1 MLLKYLFVS
10 ICALLLIK
18 ITRIL
23 AVKLDLVDKPNIRK
37 KHFFEVP
44 LVGGLVFAFANLII
58 YSINDFSFSINKI
71 LVVSTIVAIIGF
83 FDDKF
88 ELSVT
93 KKIILLIIPIF
104 ITATDDLILTGLGNY
119 KYFNDINFGSYA
131 IICTVGA
138 ALLLVNATNYFD
150 GSDGNLLTMFI
161 NSLMILIYLNFDNY
175 EFRTFLSFLL
185 LISLILIPFNLSI
198 QKKIKIFSG
207 NAGSLLVGFILSFC
221 LIYSAEKYK
230 IHPIILSF
238 SVSVIIFDFLSVTIS
253 RLIKGKNI
261 FFPDNTHIHHLLIKF
276 FNSNI
281 ISLIILNL
289 INLTLFAISL
299 VFYYYINSLGCLLL
313 FIFSFI
319 LFFFFRF
326 YLTKYV

>member
-1 MLLKYLFVS
+1 MLLKYLFIS
-10 ICALLLIK
+10 ICTLLLIK
-18 ITRIL
+18 ITRIF
-23 AVKLDLVDKPNIRK
+23 AVKLYLVDKPNIRK
-37 KHFFEVP
+37 KHLFEVP

>member
-58 YSINDFSFSINKI
+58 YSINDFSFSINN
-71 LVVSTIVAIIGF
+71 
-83 FDDKF
+83 KF

>member
-10 ICALLLIK
+10 ICTLLLIK
-18 ITRIL
+18 ITRIF
-23 AVKLDLVDKPNIRK
+23 AEKLYLVDKPNIRK
-37 KHFFEVP
+37 KHLFEVP
-44 LVGGLVFAFANLII
+44 LVGGLIFAFANLII

-104 ITATDDLILTGLGNY
+104 IIATDDLILTGLGNY

-138 ALLLVNATNYFD
+138 ALLLINATNYFD

-161 NSLMILIYLNFDNY
+161 NSLMILIYLNFENL
-175 EFRTFLSFLL
+175 EFRNFLSFLL
-185 LISLILIPFNLSI
+185 SISVILLPFNLTF
-198 QKKIKIFSG
+198 QKKYKIFLG
-207 NAGSLLVGFILSFC
+207 NSGSLLLGFILSFC

-230 IHPIILSF
+230 IHPIILAF
-238 SVSVIIFDFLSVTIS
+238 SVSVIIFDFLSVTIY
-253 RLIKGKNI
+253 RLTQGKNI
-261 FFPDNTHIHHLLIKF
+261 FFPDNNHIHHLLIKF
-276 FNSNI
+276 FDSNI
-281 ISLIILNL
+281 ISLIILNS
-289 INLTLFAISL
+289 IN
-299 VFYYYINSLGCLLL
+299 LLL
-313 FIFSFI
+313 FVISLIIYNYVGSIGSLF
-319 LFFFFRF
+319 LFFFTFIFFFSFRF
-326 YLTKYV
+326 YLTR

>member
-1 MLLKYLFVS
+1 MLLKYLFIS
-10 ICALLLIK
+10 ICTLLLIK
-18 ITRIL
+18 ITRIF
-23 AVKLDLVDKPNIRK
+23 AVKLYLVDKPNIRK
-37 KHFFEVP
+37 KHLFEVP

-93 KKIILLIIPIF
+93 RKIILLIIPIF

-119 KYFNDINFGSYA
+119 KHFNDINFGSYA

-138 ALLLVNATNYFD
+138 ALLLINATNYFD

-161 NSLMILIYLNFDNY
+161 NNLMILIYLNFDNF
-175 EFRTFLSFLL
+175 EFRNFLSFLL
-185 LISLILIPFNLSI
+185 LISAILIPFNLTF
-198 QKKIKIFSG
+198 QKKYKIFLG
-207 NAGSLLVGFILSFC
+207 NSGSLLLGFILSFC

-230 IHPIILSF
+230 IHPIMLAF
-238 SVSVIIFDFLSVTIS
+238 SVSVIIFDFLSVTIY
-253 RLIKGKNI
+253 RLTQGKNI
-261 FFPDNTHIHHLLIKF
+261 FLPDNNHIHHLLIKF

-281 ISLIILNL
+281 ISLIILNT
-289 INLTLFAISL
+289 INISLFAISL
-299 VFYYYINSLGCLLL
+299 IIYNYVGSIGSLFL

-319 LFFFFRF
+319 FFFSFRF
-326 YLTKYV
+326 YLTR

>member
-18 ITRIL
+18 IIHIF
-23 AVKLDLVDKPNIRK
+23 AVKIDLVDKPNIRK
-37 KHFFEVP
+37 KHFFKVP

-104 ITATDDLILTGLGNY
+104 ITATDDLILTGFGNY

-161 NSLMILIYLNFDNY
+161 NSLI
-175 EFRTFLSFLL
+175 
-185 LISLILIPFNLSI
+185 ILIPFNLSI
-198 QKKIKIFSG
+198 QKKIKIFPG
-207 NAGSLLVGFILSFC
+207 NAGSLLVGFLLSFC

-238 SVSVIIFDFLSVTIS
+238 SVSVIIFDFLSVTIV

-261 FFPDNTHIHHLLIKF
+261 FLPDNSHIHHLLIKF

-281 ISLIILNL
+281 MSLIILNL

-299 VFYYYINSLGCLLL
+299 VFYHYINSLSSLLL